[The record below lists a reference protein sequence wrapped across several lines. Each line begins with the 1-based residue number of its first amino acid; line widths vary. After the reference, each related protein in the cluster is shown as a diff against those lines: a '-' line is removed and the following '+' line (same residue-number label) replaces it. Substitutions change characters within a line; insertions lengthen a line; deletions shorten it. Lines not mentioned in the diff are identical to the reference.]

1 MTAEMRRANYMTAVS
16 RRSQRGV
23 GLIEVLIALLV
34 LSFGML
40 GLAGLQM
47 WSLRY
52 NQSAMERGMAVV
64 QTHSI
69 VDAMRANRDAAT
81 DDPTDTT
88 DGVFDIDFGD
98 EAPEGNDIVQ
108 VTLRTWLANLPNELG
123 PGAEGEIDCEATRCE
138 ISVRWNDS
146 RANREGE
153 SGGDAEG
160 RQTVTTVVQL

>member
-1 MTAEMRRANYMTAVS
+1 MKRRNHFAGLTVNG
-16 RRSQRGV
+16 QRGV

-69 VDAMRANRDAAT
+69 VDAMRADRAAALSDDFDIGLDDTAPSGATFPEVSLRTWRASLVAALGPAATGEVACDGAACQIRVRWDDQRGINRDAQ
-81 DDPTDTT
+81 DTSST
-88 DGVFDIDFGD
+88 L
-98 EAPEGNDIVQ
+98 Q
-108 VTLRTWLANLPNELG
+108 V
-123 PGAEGEIDCEATRCE
+123 
-138 ISVRWNDS
+138 
-146 RANREGE
+146 
-153 SGGDAEG
+153 
-160 RQTVTTVVQL
+160 VTTEVQL

>member
-1 MTAEMRRANYMTAVS
+1 MRH
-16 RRSQRGV
+16 RSHTVVVGAAGQRGV

-69 VDAMRANRDAAT
+69 VDAMRADRAAALNHNFDIGLEASAPTGGAFAQVSLRAWRASLVAVLGEGATGAVACNGARCTIQVRWDDQRGLNRD
-81 DDPTDTT
+81 PGDTSS
-88 DGVFDIDFGD
+88 
-98 EAPEGNDIVQ
+98 
-108 VTLRTWLANLPNELG
+108 TL
-123 PGAEGEIDCEATRCE
+123 
-138 ISVRWNDS
+138 
-146 RANREGE
+146 
-153 SGGDAEG
+153 
-160 RQTVTTVVQL
+160 QTVTTVVRL